1 MNREQQKTKED
12 LANEVSEIGEIKLG
26 KRLGSDIIYESRE
39 NESNNTTSDLDGVK
53 QPMNDKDNLEKLI
66 RGINNYKRLF
76 IG

>member
-26 KRLGSDIIYESRE
+26 KRLGSDLIYESRE